1 MASWGYGLRTKSVL
15 ALVIACIIALLP
27 MSLVGWQVVEN
38 VRGHFGESYA
48 RNITQLS
55 AQNILAPVSRELAL
69 AKRLA
74 DSVVTED
81 WLRDE
86 EDAERRD
93 RFFRE
98 AERYRTDFRDG
109 NYFIAS
115 AETLHYYTND
125 TDSDFSEEPSYT
137 LERDSVDDR
146 WFFAT
151 IAQDEPFNINVNPD
165 VELGVTRVWI
175 NVPVT
180 GPEGEHLGLAG
191 TGLDLSRFLEQFLS
205 TSETGVTPM
214 ILDREGAIQAH
225 PDPEQIAFGSAAR
238 AAGSD
243 ETLQHRLGGKQGE
256 AIQAAMA
263 RAEENPGT
271 VELTTAVLED
281 GERLLAL
288 TFVEELG
295 WHVVNAVD
303 LQAAR
308 VVEGP
313 WFRLA
318 VVALVL
324 TFLVL
329 ILAFAYGVDRV
340 VLRPLRQLSTS
351 ARAMADG
358 DYAVTLP
365 SPGRDEV
372 GDLSLAFDSMAKQI
386 RNHTEELE
394 DKVSQRTRELEE
406 ANRVMAAAQK
416 QISDS
421 IDYAGLIQ
429 RALLPDSQLRN
440 TLGRDHFVLWH
451 PRDGVGGDFY
461 LFRQE
466 GERFLV
472 GVVDCAGHGVPGAL
486 MTMLARAAFD
496 DAMNRR
502 GIDSPAELLHHADDV
517 LREMV
522 QQSEMPS
529 SVATNLDA
537 GLVLVEP
544 AARRL
549 YFAGAR
555 IGLYWSDGE
564 VVEELP
570 GGRRA
575 LCDRRKGE
583 YSNNEVVAEP
593 GRTYYMVTDGYLD
606 QAGGDLGF
614 GFGNARFAELL
625 QTHAALSMGDQAV
638 AIEAALSEYRGQYD
652 QRDDVTVLAFR
663 VE

>member
-1 MASWGYGLRTKSVL
+1 MADWGYGLRAKSVV
-15 ALVIACIIALLP
+15 ALVIACMVALMPL
-27 MSLVGWQVVEN
+27 SLVGWQVVEN
-38 VRGHFGESYA
+38 VRGHFGEAYA
-48 RNITQLS
+48 RNITLLN
-55 AQNILAPVSRELAL
+55 AQNILAPVSQELAL
-69 AKRLA
+69 ANRLA
-74 DSVVTED
+74 DSVLTTD
-81 WLRDE
+81 WLQHE
-86 EDAERRD
+86 EDAERRT

-98 AERYRTDFRDG
+98 AERYRADFRDG

-115 AETLHYYTND
+115 AESRHYYTND
-125 TDSDFSEEPSYT
+125 GATAFSEKPRYT
-137 LERDSVDDR
+137 LDDESVDDR

-151 IAQDEPFNINVNPD
+151 MAQEAGFNINVNPD

-175 NVPVT
+175 NVLVK
-180 GPEGEHLGLAG
+180 GPEGERLGLAG

-205 TSETGVTPM
+205 TSEPGVTPM
-214 ILDREGAIQAH
+214 ILDRAGAIQAH

-238 AAGSD
+238 SAGFD
-243 ETLQHRLGGKQGE
+243 ETLQHRIGGEQGE
-256 AIQAAMA
+256 ALGAAMA
-263 RAEENPGT
+263 RAETHPGA
-271 VELTTAVLED
+271 VELAGVTLD
-281 GERLLAL
+281 GAERVLAL
-288 TFVEELG
+288 TFVQDLG
-295 WHVVNAVD
+295 WHVVSAVD
-303 LQAAR
+303 LQTAR

-318 VVALVL
+318 VGALVVTL
-324 TFLVL
+324 LVL
-329 ILAFAYGVDRV
+329 MLAFAYGVDRM

-351 ARAMADG
+351 ARAMAAG
-358 DYAVTLP
+358 DYAVSLP
-365 SPGRDEV
+365 PPGRDEV
-372 GDLSLAFDSMAKQI
+372 GDLSRAFDSMATQI
-386 RNHTEELE
+386 RSHTEELE
-394 DKVSQRTRELEE
+394 NKVRQRTRELVA
-406 ANRVMAAAQK
+406 ANREMAAAQK
-416 QISDS
+416 QIRDS

-429 RALLPDSQLRN
+429 RALLPDNQLRN
-440 TLGRDHFVLWH
+440 TLGHDHFVLWH

-461 LFRQE
+461 LFRRE

-496 DAMNRR
+496 DAMNRH
-502 GIDSPAELLHHADDV
+502 GLHSPARLLKHADAV

-522 QQSEMPS
+522 RQSEMPS

-544 AARRL
+544 TARRL
-549 YFAGAR
+549 RFAGAR

-564 VVEELP
+564 QVVELP

-575 LCDRRKGE
+575 LCDRRQGE
-583 YSNNEVVAEP
+583 YSDREVMVAS

-606 QAGGDLGF
+606 QAGGELGF

-625 QTHAALSMGDQAV
+625 QDHAAQPMAAQAE
-638 AIEAALSEYRGQYD
+638 AIRAALATYQGDYE